1 MQWISLFKHQQMYME
16 NRKTSPRSPCAPN
29 LLHVLMSRTTGYHN
43 LCSPANVNVRPCLET
58 DRFKEHRGSPNNW
71 ASGNGWLN
79 SVIFSNER
87 LTSVTSLTHSFRD
100 LSSSVFSM
108 WRVFSGRKVFLE
120 FCWSRRANAAS
131 IYWVCQKSQK
141 QKWSPVQESTS

>member
-1 MQWISLFKHQQMYME
+1 MFQFENSILQKNLHDRIVLFQPLFLKSILNISVEYFRFL
-16 NRKTSPRSPCAPN
+16 S
-29 LLHVLMSRTTGYHN
+29 
-43 LCSPANVNVRPCLET
+43 NVNVRPCLET

-120 FCWSRRANAAS
+120 FCWGRRANAAS